1 MGKYVSNVCPNS
13 YCINHTVKQ
22 RSFVAALIFCTLS
35 TTVAHSMSAFHS
47 FPIVIR
53 GIVGS
58 SESEIIEIE
67 PPLDEDQATG
77 ASRLKPKFLD
87 FDAGSRYEVKCCKLD
102 GNSLCSIYANVINR

>member
-67 PPLDEDQATG
+67 PPLDGDQATG
-77 ASRLKPKFLD
+77 ASRLQQKLLD